1 MKTFL
6 KLASLLLLPMG
17 FLWAKPSLEVILN
30 SSQTTNPFGL
40 AFDGKGNTYVAEYK
54 GGRILLLGPD
64 GKSRIFSGNGE
75 DGFAGDGLE
84 AAETIYNGMHNLA
97 RASNGDLYVS
107 DTRNNL
113 VRKIDGR
120 TNITSTIAGI
130 PGKRGFPVTEA
141 SPPGPNWPTPSR
153 SACPLMR
160 KLS

>member
-1 MKTFL
+1 MLPNTKEEEFSFL
-6 KLASLLLLPMG
+6 DS
-17 FLWAKPSLEVILN
+17 
-30 SSQTTNPFGL
+30 
-40 AFDGKGNTYVAEYK
+40 
-54 GGRILLLGPD
+54 D
-64 GKSRIFSGNGE
+64 GKSRIFSGNGK

-84 AAETIYNGMHNLA
+84 ASKAIYNGIHNLA

-130 PGKRGFPVTEA
+130 PGKKGFSGDGGLA
-141 SPPGPNWPTPSR
+141 SRAKLADRSR
-153 SACPLMR
+153 SACRKMR